1 MNRVLR
7 MSKIEHWILELLSA
21 TKAILLSLP
30 LMIMYIEGPI
40 WQTSVCMIIAQ

>member
-1 MNRVLR
+1 M
-7 MSKIEHWILELLSA
+7 EDWILELLSA

-30 LMIMYIEGPI
+30 LMIMHIEGPI